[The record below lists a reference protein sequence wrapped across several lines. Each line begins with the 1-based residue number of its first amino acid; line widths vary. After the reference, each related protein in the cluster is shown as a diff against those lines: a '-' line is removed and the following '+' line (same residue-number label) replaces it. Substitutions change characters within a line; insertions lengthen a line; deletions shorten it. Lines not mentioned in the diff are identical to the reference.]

1 MPLTPEVLTA
11 QGEVVAWLGSLDV
24 SFALDE
30 EPWFTIDGVENPRQI
45 GSDGSGGAFVLL
57 PSQNVL
63 YVSSE
68 GRAGMIAE
76 SFEAFIQLAVARPY
90 WLDIL
95 KFSAGGDLQEMR
107 RAADAL
113 EATLDD
119 EDDVNEAREEIRA
132 QLGLPGTDDPVGALY
147 QAVAT
152 SDAIVRAPTAARS
165 RRCSIASASTTARRC
180 ATLRR
185 ERKSYFAHS
194 PLRNTGTL
202 LPSARMPSISVS
214 AEPIIQSIW
223 IRLWLPPCAAIC
235 CGVSCA
241 PLMKHFE

>member
-24 SFALDE
+24 SFAPDE
-30 EPWFTIDGVENPRQI
+30 EPWFTIDGVESPRQI

-63 YVSSE
+63 YVSPD
-68 GRAGMIAE
+68 GRAGIIAE
-76 SFEAFIQLAVARPY
+76 SFEAFIQLVVARPY

-119 EDDVNEAREEIRA
+119 EDDVNEVREEIRT
-132 QLGLPGTDDPVGALY
+132 QLDLSEGDDPVGALY
-147 QAVAT
+147 EAVAA
-152 SDAIVRAPTAARS
+152 SDAIVRATDGSPFTTLFNRF
-165 RRCSIASASTTARRC
+165 SIDNN
-180 ATLRR
+180 
-185 ERKSYFAHS
+185 
-194 PLRNTGTL
+194 PMLRN
-202 LPSARMPSISVS
+202 
-214 AEPIIQSIW
+214 
-223 IRLWLPPCAAIC
+223 AA
-235 CGVSCA
+235 A
-241 PLMKHFE
+241 

>member
-24 SFALDE
+24 SFAPDE
-30 EPWFTIDGVENPRQI
+30 EPWFTIDGVESPGQI

-63 YVSSE
+63 YVSPD
-68 GRAGMIAE
+68 GRAGIIAE
-76 SFEAFIQLAVARPY
+76 SFEVFIQLVVARPY

-119 EDDVNEAREEIRA
+119 EDDVNEVREEIRT
-132 QLGLPGTDDPVGALY
+132 QLDLSEGDDPVGALY
-147 QAVAT
+147 EAVAA
-152 SDAIVRAPTAARS
+152 SDAIVRATDGSPFTTLFNRF
-165 RRCSIASASTTARRC
+165 SIDNN
-180 ATLRR
+180 
-185 ERKSYFAHS
+185 
-194 PLRNTGTL
+194 PMLRN
-202 LPSARMPSISVS
+202 
-214 AEPIIQSIW
+214 
-223 IRLWLPPCAAIC
+223 AA
-235 CGVSCA
+235 A
-241 PLMKHFE
+241 